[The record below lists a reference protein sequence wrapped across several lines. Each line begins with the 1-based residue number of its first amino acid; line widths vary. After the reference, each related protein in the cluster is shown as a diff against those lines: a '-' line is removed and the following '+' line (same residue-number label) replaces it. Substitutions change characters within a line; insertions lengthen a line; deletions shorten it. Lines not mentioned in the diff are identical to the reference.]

1 MDFYITVI
9 HLLYDGANTTLM
21 RPSTNTPHLDLILMT
36 EKFLHDLPSGDD
48 HLREKRISGEDIY
61 GGIFLNMKRDKVSLP
76 DGQEAVREYL
86 THPGAVAI
94 IAILADGRVLLER
107 QYRYPIAKVCMEI
120 PAGKLD
126 LDEDPLL
133 CAKRELEEETGYTAK
148 KWSYI
153 RRIHPVISY
162 STEFIDIYLAEEL
175 ESGKSKLDEEE
186 FLDVFA
192 APLEEIIGWVEQG
205 VITDV
210 KTTISAYWLDRYR
223 RGLVMPSLLS

>member
-1 MDFYITVI
+1 
-9 HLLYDGANTTLM
+9 
-21 RPSTNTPHLDLILMT
+21 MT
-36 EKFLHDLPSGDD
+36 EKSFYDLPAGDQ
-48 HLREKRISGEDIY
+48 HLQEKRISGEDIY
-61 GGIFLNMKRDKVSLP
+61 GGIFLQMKRDKVSLP

-94 IAILADGRVLLER
+94 VALLNDGRVLLER
-107 QYRYPIAKVCMEI
+107 QYRYPIAKTCIEI

-126 LDEDPLL
+126 SEEDHLS
-133 CAKRELEEETGYTAK
+133 CAKRELEEETGYTAN

-162 STEFIDIYLAEEL
+162 STELIDIYLAEDL
-175 ESGKSKLDEEE
+175 VPGKSKLDDEE

-192 APLEEIIGWVEQG
+192 APLEQLIAWVEEG
-205 VITDV
+205 EITDV

-223 RGLVMPSLLS
+223 RGLVKPQPIE

>member
-1 MDFYITVI
+1 
-9 HLLYDGANTTLM
+9 
-21 RPSTNTPHLDLILMT
+21 MT
-36 EKFLHDLPSGDD
+36 EKLFSDLPVGDH
-48 HLREKRISGEDIY
+48 HLREEKISGEDIY
-61 GGIFLNMKRDKVSLP
+61 GGIFLKMKRDKVSLP

-94 IAILADGRVLLER
+94 VALLDDGRVLLER
-107 QYRYPIAKVCMEI
+107 QYRYPIAKACIEI

-126 LDEDPLL
+126 PNEDHLL
-133 CAKRELEEETGYTAK
+133 CAQRELEEETGYSAK

-162 STEFIDIYLAEEL
+162 STEFIDIYLAEDL
-175 ESGKSKLDEEE
+175 VPGKSHLDEEE

-192 APLEEIIGWVEQG
+192 APLEQLITWVEEG
-205 VITDV
+205 EITDV

-223 RGLVMPSLLS
+223 RGLVHPTPIK